1 MTPYNYPLLFPPHS
15 PNLHH
20 IKIPNALKKSNR
32 SGQILHL
39 AMTHFE
45 EATSWQAVWKMAQ
58 NGENTNRMLLTGPQ
72 QKLDLAF
79 EVRSNVQEAQLE
91 KLIEK
96 KRQHDSFLIIAGRIS
111 QPVKDQL
118 KKQHIHYIDS
128 GGNACIQT
136 DTVFLLIEGRKS
148 SFSPRR
154 KHLFTNASI
163 QLLFHLFREPE
174 LLQKTYRDIAKATG
188 GSLDNISKT
197 IRTLQ
202 EHKYIL
208 PLEKKGYAFSNKK
221 KVIERWIP
229 EYGERLKPSLLT
241 GRYSFLPEVNWKFL
255 QIDTSLTRWGG
266 EPAAEKIF
274 GHVQPSTFTLY
285 SQESHQD
292 LIRNYRLLP
301 DPEGNIFVYQT
312 FWDMEKEEKR
322 DVVPQLLVYTD
333 LILSNNKRNLAL
345 AKQLL

>member
-1 MTPYNYPLLFPPHS
+1 
-15 PNLHH
+15 
-20 IKIPNALKKSNR
+20 LKKSNR

-136 DTVFLLIEGRKS
+136 DTVFLLIEG
-148 SFSPRR
+148 
-154 KHLFTNASI
+154 
-163 QLLFHLFREPE
+163 
-174 LLQKTYRDIAKATG
+174 
-188 GSLDNISKT
+188 
-197 IRTLQ
+197 
-202 EHKYIL
+202 
-208 PLEKKGYAFSNKK
+208 KK
-221 KVIERWIP
+221 
-229 EYGERLKPSLLT
+229 
-241 GRYSFLPEVNWKFL
+241 
-255 QIDTSLTRWGG
+255 
-266 EPAAEKIF
+266 
-274 GHVQPSTFTLY
+274 
-285 SQESHQD
+285 
-292 LIRNYRLLP
+292 
-301 DPEGNIFVYQT
+301 
-312 FWDMEKEEKR
+312 
-322 DVVPQLLVYTD
+322 
-333 LILSNNKRNLAL
+333 
-345 AKQLL
+345 KQLLSPTQAPVYQCLHTTAVPSVPGARTASKNLSGYSQSYRRQPG